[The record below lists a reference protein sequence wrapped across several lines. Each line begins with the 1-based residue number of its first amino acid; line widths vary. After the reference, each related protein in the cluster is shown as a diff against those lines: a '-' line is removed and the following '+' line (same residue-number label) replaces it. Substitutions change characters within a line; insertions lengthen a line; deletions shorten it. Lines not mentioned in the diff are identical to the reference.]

1 MASKKLD
8 IPSVLLF
15 VLSALGILIGV
26 TTAILLLFSSYGFP
40 KTNLTA
46 SDEMTVLSTS
56 VLLISISMLN
66 VPTLIISIKKLLKKT
81 IRQSKKPLFQKAN
94 YYLFLWLLIITIG
107 FIISRE
113 GNKTLLLAPLTAAAV
128 FIPVWWLIEFSRRGL
143 PRSTKLREWGT
154 LTIGLTIT
162 PIIIISIELL
172 LTAISAAAVMIRLG
186 VHPDLISQFRS
197 FLENIN
203 QYQGGIGELEQIL
216 YEIMK
221 QPIISTAVFLIVGLI
236 APLIEEIFKP
246 MSIWFLLN
254 RPLEE
259 FEGFS
264 LGLISGGAF
273 AILESAEI
281 VIQTSGQDWLF
292 AIAIRAAT
300 GVLHIGLSGL
310 VGYGLAHSWHQKQFG
325 KGILYVLA
333 ATILHGTWNSLALLS
348 GFSSSV
354 FNEQGMEASGT
365 SSVISLIFLILVFVS
380 VIAITLKINSRLRQ
394 DLARPSEPS
403 L

>member
-1 MASKKLD
+1 MASKKLN

-15 VLSALGILIGV
+15 VLSALGIFVGV
-26 TTAILLLFSSYGFP
+26 TAAILTLISAYAFSE
-40 KTNLTA
+40 TNHTA
-46 SDEMTVLSTS
+46 SDKMTVLSTS

-66 VPTLIISIKKLLKKT
+66 VPTLITSIKTLLKKT
-81 IRQSKKPLFQKAN
+81 IRHPKNSYLQKAN

-107 FIISRE
+107 FFVSRE
-113 GNKTLLLAPLTAAAV
+113 GNHILLLAPLTTAAV

-172 LTAISAAAVMIRLG
+172 LTAIAIVAVMIRLG
-186 VHPDLISQFRS
+186 FQPNLISQLHS
-197 FLENIN
+197 FLENFSQN
-203 QYQGGIGELEQIL
+203 KSGIGELEQIP
-216 YEIMK
+216 YEIIK
-221 QPIISTAVFLIVGLI
+221 LPIVSAAIFLILGLI

-246 MSIWFLLN
+246 MSTWFLLS

-273 AILESAEI
+273 TILESAGI
-281 VIQTSGQDWLF
+281 VIQMGSQDWLI
-292 AIAIRAAT
+292 AIALRAAT

-310 VGYGLAHSWHQKQFG
+310 VGYGLARSWHQKRFG
-325 KGILYVLA
+325 RGILYIIT
-333 ATILHGTWNSLALLS
+333 ATILHGIWNSLALFS
-348 GFSSSV
+348 GFSSLVFENPGVVHSV
-354 FNEQGMEASGT
+354 TGSA
-365 SSVISLIFLILVFVS
+365 ISLIFMIIVFVS
-380 VIAITLKINSRLRQ
+380 VIAITLKINSRLRH
-394 DLARPSEPS
+394 DLARSTEPS